1 MTEGAA
7 DPWAPQRALV
17 SALYR
22 PDVARLIIVGE
33 APPPDRF
40 FYTGDSLF
48 FQYTRRAFA
57 ALLPAV
63 GPHDAG
69 WFLAFFR
76 ALGGWRIDVCDAP
89 QRATKGGSDDVG
101 HCLCAFER
109 RWAAQPKD
117 DEAVVLVSPK
127 RLLPALPE
135 NIRQQV
141 TATLAPP
148 GQWNAHRQAFLRDL
162 PALLERHVGRDRLG
176 EAAQTIDEN
185 DARLDFDIARAC
197 AQGAGDEELRRLLR
211 AHPREKE
218 LAVVFEGASG
228 KEDTTNVFLRTP
240 CQRRL

>member
-1 MTEGAA
+1 MTEIAGAAA

-57 ALLPAV
+57 ALLPEV
-63 GPHDAG
+63 ERRDAG

-76 ALGGWRIDVCDAP
+76 QLGGWRMDVCDAP
-89 QRATKGGSDDVG
+89 QRATKGGSEDIS
-101 HCLCAFER
+101 HCLDAFER
-109 RWAAQPKD
+109 RWVAQPKN
-117 DEAVVLVSPK
+117 DEALVLVSPK

-135 NIRQQV
+135 SIRQQV

-162 PALLERHVGRDRLG
+162 PALVERHVGRGRLG
-176 EAAQTIDEN
+176 EAASDVDED

-197 AQGAGDEELRRLLR
+197 TEGANDDELRRLLR
-211 AHPREKE
+211 GHPREDE
-218 LAVVFEGASG
+218 LVAAFERANGA
-228 KEDTTNVFLRTP
+228 ERTTNVF
-240 CQRRL
+240 

>member
-1 MTEGAA
+1 MIEGAGATA
-7 DPWAPQRALV
+7 DPWAPRRALV

-22 PDVARLIIVGE
+22 PAVAQLIIVGE

-57 ALLPAV
+57 GLLPEV
-63 GPHDAG
+63 ERRDAG

-76 ALGGWRIDVCDAP
+76 ELGGWRIDVCDAP
-89 QRATKGGSDDVG
+89 QRATKGGSESIT

-109 RWAAQPKD
+109 RWALQPKD

-127 RLLPALPE
+127 RLLPALPAH
-135 NIRQQV
+135 IRDQV

-162 PALLERHVGRDRLG
+162 PAHVERHVGRDGLR
-176 EAAQTIDEN
+176 EAAQTVDED

-197 AQGAGDEELRRLLR
+197 AESASEDELKRLLCG
-211 AHPREKE
+211 HPREEE
-218 LAVVFEGASG
+218 LVAAFERASTSG
-228 KEDTTNVFLRTP
+228 SDTTNVF
-240 CQRRL
+240 

>member
-1 MTEGAA
+1 MTESAGAAA

-22 PDVARLIIVGE
+22 PTVAQLIIVGE

-48 FQYTRRAFA
+48 FQYTRRAIA
-57 ALLPAV
+57 ALLPEIE
-63 GPHDAG
+63 GHDAG
-69 WFLAFFR
+69 WFLALFR
-76 ALGGWRIDVCDAP
+76 QLGGWRMDVCDAP
-89 QRATKGGSDDVG
+89 QRPTKGGSDDIG

-109 RWAAQPKD
+109 RWAAQSKD

-135 NIRQQV
+135 SVREQV

-162 PALLERHVGRDRLG
+162 PALAERHIGRDRLRECAG
-176 EAAQTIDEN
+176 GVDED

-197 AQGAGDEELRRLLR
+197 AQGASDDELRRLLR
-211 AHPREKE
+211 GHPRENE
-218 LAVVFEGASG
+218 LVTAFEAR
-228 KEDTTNVFLRTP
+228 KLPDA
-240 CQRRL
+240 

>member
-1 MTEGAA
+1 VA
-7 DPWAPQRALV
+7 
-17 SALYR
+17 ALYR
-22 PDVARLIIVGE
+22 PNVARLVIVGE

-57 ALLPAV
+57 TLLPKV
-63 GPHDAG
+63 ERHDAG

-76 ALGGWRIDVCDAP
+76 QLGGWRIDVCDAP
-89 QRATKGGSDDVG
+89 QRATKGGSDDIT
-101 HCLCAFER
+101 HCLNAFER

-135 NIRQQV
+135 SIQEQV

-162 PALLERHVGRDRLG
+162 PALVERHVGRDSLRA
-176 EAAQTIDEN
+176 AAQTVDEE

-197 AQGAGDEELRRLLR
+197 AEGANDDELRRLLR
-211 AHPREKE
+211 GHPRENE
-218 LAVVFEGASG
+218 LGAAFNTR
-228 KEDTTNVFLRTP
+228 ELPDV
-240 CQRRL
+240 

>member
-7 DPWAPQRALV
+7 DPWVPQRALV

-22 PDVARLIIVGE
+22 PNVARLVIVGE

-57 ALLPAV
+57 GLLPKV
-63 GPHDAG
+63 EKHDAG

-76 ALGGWRIDVCDAP
+76 QLGGWRIDVCDTP
-89 QRATKGGSDDVG
+89 QRATKGGSDDIG
-101 HCLCAFER
+101 HCLYAFEQ

-135 NIRQQV
+135 SLRDQV

-148 GQWNAHRQAFLRDL
+148 GQWNAHRLAFLRDL
-162 PALLERHVGRDRLG
+162 PALVERHVGRDCLRDY
-176 EAAQTIDEN
+176 ASDVDED

-197 AQGAGDEELRRLLR
+197 VQGASSDEIKRLLR
-211 AHPREKE
+211 GHPRENE
-218 LAVVFEGASG
+218 LMAAFEAR
-228 KEDTTNVFLRTP
+228 ELP
-240 CQRRL
+240 YA

>member
-1 MTEGAA
+1 MAAEAEGAAA

-22 PDVARLIIVGE
+22 PTVARLIIVGE
-33 APPPDRF
+33 APPPNRF

-57 ALLPAV
+57 GLLPKV
-63 GPHDAG
+63 EKHDAG

-76 ALGGWRIDVCDAP
+76 QLGGWRIDVCDAP
-89 QRATKGGSDDVG
+89 QRATKGGSDDIG
-101 HCLCAFER
+101 HCLHAFEQ

-117 DEAVVLVSPK
+117 DEAVVLASPK

-135 NIRQQV
+135 TIREQV
-141 TATLAPP
+141 TAALAPP

-162 PALLERHVGRDRLG
+162 PALIERHIGRDCLRDY
-176 EAAQTIDEN
+176 ASDVDAD

-197 AQGAGDEELRRLLR
+197 AEGASSDELRRLLR
-211 AHPREKE
+211 GHPRENE
-218 LAVVFEGASG
+218 LMAAFKNASHS
-228 KEDTTNVFLRTP
+228 N
-240 CQRRL
+240 